1 MVCLWWLNDL
11 HEYVPQD
18 GNQKKKCSLEHS
30 KKQQAQELSLWD
42 SPNFSL
48 FAIGVRFSPS
58 GVVILYFLLLFFFF
72 FPPLLSLSL
81 FYLPHTPQ
89 LVGSQFTG
97 RRWGMRPCGWV
108 RSSGVTENVRSQEIL
123 IRVKYPRGSH
133 LNTKTWPYPT
143 ACKLHFWKC
152 QARQLARWE

>member
-1 MVCLWWLNDL
+1 MTYTNMSHRMVIKRRSVLLSIARSNRPRSSVYETAL
-11 HEYVPQD
+11 IF
-18 GNQKKKCSLEHS
+18 
-30 KKQQAQELSLWD
+30 LSL
-42 SPNFSL
+42 L
-48 FAIGVRFSPS
+48 LES
-58 GVVILYFLLLFFFF
+58 GFPLQGLLFFIFCYCSSSS
-72 FPPLLSLSL
+72 FPPFCLSL
-81 FYLPHTPQ
+81 FFLPHTPQ